1 VCHGGIE
8 PFPQQLFDK
17 CRLTGG
23 GQLPHGLLGADH
35 ESARAQGVDNQCGG
49 SWTSPAGTPLM
60 IIERILQTLIMRIRW
75 GEAQGSGNGEAEER
89 GQLVVDHGPAYSV
102 ELINGQDVQQ
112 G

>member
-1 VCHGGIE
+1 
-8 PFPQQLFDK
+8 
-17 CRLTGG
+17 
-23 GQLPHGLLGADH
+23 
-35 ESARAQGVDNQCGG
+35 
-49 SWTSPAGTPLM
+49 M